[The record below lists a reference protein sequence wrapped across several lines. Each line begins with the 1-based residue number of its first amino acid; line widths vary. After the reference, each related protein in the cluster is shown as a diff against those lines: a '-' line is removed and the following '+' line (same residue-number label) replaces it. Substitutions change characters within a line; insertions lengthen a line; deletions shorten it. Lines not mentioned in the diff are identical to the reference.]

1 MSQPAARSRSPLV
14 AILGALAIADVA
26 FAFQQTAVIPVIPT
40 VQRDFHA
47 PQTWAAWLVSGYL
60 VASSVATPLFGKLA
74 DRYGKRR
81 LLSLALAIF
90 LLGSIGAALAPG
102 IGVLIAF
109 RALQGAGGA
118 VFPLSLSIARE
129 RLPEGRTGFGIGLLT
144 GAFGL
149 GTLLGFAVSGAIV
162 EASSWRWVFGA
173 GAIAI
178 LVASLLMPRVVPRSD
193 IRNEA
198 GLGLTG
204 GVLLTTGIALLLVAL
219 TEGVPLGWT
228 AWQVIAAF
236 AVGFAALGGW
246 AWHDIRADD
255 PLLDPAVLSSR
266 PVLLTNSATF
276 MLGYVLF
283 GVFFLTPY
291 LVEGRGSY
299 GFGAGPVAMGL
310 YLVPASAGQLVAGS
324 ISGPVAARIGS
335 KRTFTVGMALAAGAS
350 AWLALLHSSPWEVL
364 VGTGGLGLG
373 AGFGI
378 GVASTLIAET
388 SHGGETGIAT
398 ALNSV
403 VRRVGGGFGGQIGA
417 ALLAGVTASSAGV
430 PAERAFVIAFWVS
443 AAVALVGTGLAAGIG
458 EGG

>member
-1 MSQPAARSRSPLV
+1 VSRPTARSRNPTIAIV
-14 AILGALAIADVA
+14 AALAVADIA

-47 PQTWAAWLVSGYL
+47 PQTWSAWLVSGYL
-60 VASSVATPLFGKLA
+60 VASSIATPLFGKLG

-81 LLSLALAIF
+81 LLSWALAVF
-90 LLGSIGAALAPG
+90 LLGSVGAALSPG
-102 IGVLIAF
+102 IGVLIGF
-109 RALQGAGGA
+109 RAVQGAGGA

-129 RLPEGRTGFGIGLLT
+129 RLPQERRAFGIGLLT

-149 GTLLGFAVSGAIV
+149 GTTLGFALSGAIV

-178 LVASLLMPRVVPRSD
+178 LAVALVMPRVVPRSEV
-193 IRNEA
+193 RNEA
-198 GLGLTG
+198 RLDLVG
-204 GVLLTTGIALLLVAL
+204 GALLTSGVALLLVAL

-228 AWQVIAAF
+228 AWPVIAAF
-236 AVGFAALGGW
+236 VVGFAALGGW
-246 AWHDIRADD
+246 VWHDARAEE

-266 PVLLTNSATF
+266 PVLLTNGATLT
-276 MLGYVLF
+276 LGYVIF
-283 GVFFLTPY
+283 GVYFLIPY
-291 LVEGRGSY
+291 LVEGQGSY
-299 GFGAGPVAMGL
+299 GFGAGPLAMGL
-310 YLVPASAGQLVAGS
+310 YLVPAAVGQVLAGS

-335 KRTFTVGMALAAGAS
+335 KATFTLGMALVAGAA

-364 VGTGGLGLG
+364 VGTGAMGLG

-388 SHGGETGIAT
+388 SHGEETGIAT

-417 ALLAGVTASSAGV
+417 ALLAGVTLSSGG
-430 PAERAFVIAFWVS
+430 PAERAFVIAFWLC
-443 AAVALVGTGLAAGIG
+443 AGVALAGTLLAAGIG